1 MNRNLQTREMK
12 MKKQLFLTLMTV
24 AICLVLGPMTTHG
37 QSTDI
42 PKYEVA
48 GDFTSLSLNSGTT
61 LPGFG
66 GRFTYNINK
75 HLALEAAGYFFPG
88 KCDSCT
94 GEVTGHIG
102 EGLFGVK
109 AGKRFEKWGIF
120 AKARPGFVTFGK
132 GAFNITPAPV
142 PAAGVG
148 FPVQCLGPD
157 PLSPG
162 PCFTFQ
168 STRLTHAALDIG
180 GVLEF
185 YPTRR
190 LVVRFDAGDTM
201 IRYGQRTFNTLIQN
215 PATGAITLVPIT
227 GSAHTRHSFQFM
239 GGVGFRF

>member
-1 MNRNLQTREMK
+1 
-12 MKKQLFLTLMTV
+12 MKKQLFLTVTAV
-24 AICLVLGPMTTHG
+24 AICLLLSPVNTRA

-42 PKYEVA
+42 QKYEVA

-88 KCDSCT
+88 KCDSCA

-120 AKARPGFVTFGK
+120 AKARPGLVTFGK
-132 GAFNITPAPV
+132 GAFNITPV
-142 PAAGVG
+142 SLQAGAGG
-148 FPVQCLGPD
+148 FPAQCFGPD
-157 PLSPG
+157 PLAPG
-162 PCFTFQ
+162 PCFSFQ
-168 STRLTHAALDIG
+168 STRLTHAALDVG

-185 YPTRR
+185 YPAKRI
-190 LVVRFDAGDTM
+190 VVRFDGGDTM
-201 IRYGQRTFNTLIQN
+201 IFYRRQTFNMLIQH
-215 PATGAITLVPIT
+215 PTTGVINVVPVT
-227 GSAHTRHSFQFM
+227 GPGRTRHSFQFM